1 MIVSGLVF
9 VLFMAMQVCTLIYSI
24 ELLICDSNI
33 LPSCLLKLCSI
44 GVFMILGVELV
55 NKPKESSRFVQSLFH
70 IPVTG
75 AELLMI
81 LNSIAGI
88 VLCLWIFQVC
98 FISVRHSLK
107 KELFKFL
114 SCIALSV
121 VMTGIVIFLYCGNL
135 SLPNKAAAEIVV
147 CIAIIIL
154 IAILKLLLFF
164 DREDDS
170 EDDNKYDIYP
180 SLLSILALFIIVYL
194 TLSFG

>member
-1 MIVSGLVF
+1 MTVSVLVF
-9 VLFMAMQVCTLIYSI
+9 VLFMAMQLGTWVYNIG
-24 ELLICDSNI
+24 LLVYDFNVW
-33 LPSCLLKLCSI
+33 PSCLLKLCSI
-44 GVFMILGVELV
+44 LVFVSLGWELMH
-55 NKPKESSRFVQSLFH
+55 KPKESSRFFQSLFH

-81 LNSIAGI
+81 LNIIAGI

-107 KELFKFL
+107 KELFRFL

-164 DREDDS
+164 DSEDDS

-180 SLLSILALFIIVYL
+180 SLLSILVLFIIVYL